1 MIAYLEKFLA
11 LVERFVIATEQRN
24 KILASQQ
31 TTIAQDVAQAEKHVS
46 AAESTAQ
53 QSASNGSASD
63 AATETRGRGRSRA
76 AVAGSDTAEAGAQT
90 PAETPAAG
98 GRRERVRAGS
108 TPAAETAS
116 TPAATGGRRERVR
129 AGAGATEQQAAG
141 TESTAGAT
149 AGGRRERVRAGATP
163 AATPDNKPAY
173 DENIPEPVNDTPEQA
188 DDRAEIESIVAL
200 CGDVDEAAAE
210 VKAYWKANGWTGAD
224 QVPSHQVEDVLA
236 DFNEIADKYFD

>member
-1 MIAYLEKFLA
+1 MMAYLERFLA

-31 TTIAQDVAQAEKHVS
+31 STMAQDVAQAEKSVS

-53 QSASNGSASD
+53 QSASNGSASG

-76 AVAGSDTAEAGAQT
+76 AVAGSDTAADGEQ
-90 PAETPAAG
+90 PAE
-98 GRRERVRAGS
+98 
-108 TPAAETAS
+108 

-129 AGAGATEQQAAG
+129 AGSAQAAESTSTPAPASGRRERVRATDQQAAG

-149 AGGRRERVRAGATP
+149 TGGRRERVRAGA
-163 AATPDNKPAY
+163 AQQEEKKPDY
-173 DENIPEPVNDTPEQA
+173 DETIPEPVNDTPEQA
-188 DDRAEIESIVAL
+188 DDRAEIENVIAL
-200 CGDVDEAAAE
+200 CGDVDQAAADIKE
-210 VKAYWKANGWTGAD
+210 YLKKNGWTGAD

-236 DFNEIADKYFD
+236 DVNEIADKYFD

>member
-31 TTIAQDVAQAEKHVS
+31 TTIAQDVAHAEKNVS

-53 QSASNGSASD
+53 QSASNGSASG

-76 AVAGSDTAEAGAQT
+76 AVAGSDSADAGAQQT
-90 PAETPAAG
+90 TETQTPAATGGRRERVRAGSATESAPASSASTGGRRERVRAADTATTEKEAAGTESTAVG

-108 TPAAETAS
+108 TPAADT
-116 TPAATGGRRERVR
+116 
-129 AGAGATEQQAAG
+129 
-141 TESTAGAT
+141 
-149 AGGRRERVRAGATP
+149 
-163 AATPDNKPAY
+163 KPAY

-200 CGDVDEAAAE
+200 CGDVDEATAE
-210 VKAYWKANGWTGAD
+210 VKAYFKNNGWAGASEI
-224 QVPSHQVEDVLA
+224 PSHQIEDVLA
-236 DFNEIADKYFD
+236 DINEIADKYFD

>member
-1 MIAYLEKFLA
+1 MMAYLERFLA

-31 TTIAQDVAQAEKHVS
+31 STMAQDVAQAEKNVS

-53 QSASNGSASD
+53 QSASNGSASV

-76 AVAGSDTAEAGAQT
+76 AVAGSDTAADGEQQQ
-90 PAETPAAG
+90 AE
-98 GRRERVRAGS
+98 
-108 TPAAETAS
+108 

-129 AGAGATEQQAAG
+129 AGSAQAAESASTPAPASGRRERVRATDQQAAG

-149 AGGRRERVRAGATP
+149 TGGRRERVRAGA
-163 AATPDNKPAY
+163 AQQEEKKPDY
-173 DENIPEPVNDTPEQA
+173 DETIPEPVNDTPEQA
-188 DDRAEIESIVAL
+188 DDRAEIENVIAL
-200 CGDVDEAAAE
+200 CGDVDQAAADI
-210 VKAYWKANGWTGAD
+210 KDYLKKNGWTGAD

-236 DFNEIADKYFD
+236 DVNEIADKYFD

>member
-53 QSASNGSASD
+53 QSASNGSAND

-108 TPAAETAS
+108 AAATESAPAS
-116 TPAATGGRRERVR
+116 SATGGRRERVR
-129 AGAGATEQQAAG
+129 AGATEQQAAG

-149 AGGRRERVRAGATP
+149 TGGRRERVRAGATP
-163 AATPDNKPAY
+163 AADTKPAY
-173 DENIPEPVNDTPEQA
+173 DETIPEPVNDTPEQA

>member
-90 PAETPAAG
+90 SAETPAAG

-108 TPAAETAS
+108 TPAAESAPAS
-116 TPAATGGRRERVR
+116 SATGGRRERVR
-129 AGAGATEQQAAG
+129 AGATEQQAAG

-149 AGGRRERVRAGATP
+149 GGRRERVRAGATP
-163 AATPDNKPAY
+163 AADTKPAY
-173 DENIPEPVNDTPEQA
+173 DETIPEPVNDTPEQA

>member
-31 TTIAQDVAQAEKHVS
+31 TTIAQDVAHAEKNVS

-53 QSASNGSASD
+53 SASNGSASG

-76 AVAGSDTAEAGAQT
+76 AVAGSDSADAGAQQT
-90 PAETPAAG
+90 AETQTPAATV

-108 TPAAETAS
+108 ATESAPASSAS
-116 TPAATGGRRERVR
+116 TGGRRERVR
-129 AGAGATEQQAAG
+129 AADTATTEKEAAG
-141 TESTAGAT
+141 TESTAV
-149 AGGRRERVRAGATP
+149 GGRRERVRAGATP